1 MKLRFIISIIIAA
14 SLLAACAVTAQEVTF
29 DTVYFEQ
36 TGDVLYR
43 VSRIEYDNGSYY
55 QSKEAATKEQVLSI
69 YAGTIETDMANL
81 AEAARR
87 VQGTGQLF
95 GKAVRLNNSLTTSL
109 QVSPLRELQLKY
121 ETPFTTS
128 VTSTVWRL
136 SDGERIADVTFTK
149 NTQGFLIAKVGT
161 DANRTVILAGQVMRF
176 NNYPTQGSVTF
187 FYQIRDNFWRTI
199 DGDVEIRLVRTTER
213 R

>member
-1 MKLRFIISIIIAA
+1 MKLSISILFIA
-14 SLLAACAVTAQEVTF
+14 LAFTLTAQEVTF

-81 AEAARR
+81 ADAARR
-87 VQGTGQLF
+87 LQGTPRLF

-121 ETPFTTS
+121 ETPFTTTAS
-128 VTSTVWRL
+128 TTVWRL
-136 SDGERIADVTFTK
+136 SDGQRIADVTFSK
-149 NTQGFLIAKVGT
+149 NSAGFLIAKVGT
-161 DANRTVILAGQVMRF
+161 DSNRSVILAGQVMRF
-176 NNYPTQGSVTF
+176 NNYPTQREVTY
-187 FYQIRDNFWRTI
+187 FYQIRDNLWRTV
-199 DGDVEIRLVRTTER
+199 DASVELRLVRAVER

>member
-1 MKLRFIISIIIAA
+1 MKLKILFFFAVFA
-14 SLLAACAVTAQEVTF
+14 SVLQAQEIVF
-29 DTVYFEQ
+29 DTVYFQQQGE
-36 TGDVLYR
+36 VLYR
-43 VSRIEYDNGSYY
+43 VSRVEYDNGSYY
-55 QSKEAATKEQVLSI
+55 ESKEAATKEQVLSI

-87 VQGTGQLF
+87 AQGTQVLF
-95 GKAVRLNNSLTTSL
+95 NKAVRLNNSLNTSL

-149 NTQGFLIAKVGT
+149 NASGFLIAKVGT
-161 DANRTVILAGQVMRF
+161 DANRTVVLAGQVMRL
-176 NNYPTQGSVTF
+176 NNYPAQGQVEF
-187 FYQIRDNFWRTI
+187 FYFIRDGLWRTL
-199 DGDVEIRLVRTTER
+199 ENTAELRLVRTAEKR
-213 R
+213 

>member
-1 MKLRFIISIIIAA
+1 MKLSISILFIA
-14 SLLAACAVTAQEVTF
+14 LAFTLAAQEVTF

-69 YAGTIETDMANL
+69 YAGTIEADMANL

-87 VQGTGQLF
+87 LQGTGQLF

-121 ETPFTTS
+121 ETPFVNTAST
-128 VTSTVWRL
+128 TVWRL
-136 SDGERIADVTFTK
+136 NTNERIADVTFTK
-149 NTQGFLIAKVGT
+149 NAQGFLIAKVGT

-176 NNYPTQGSVTF
+176 NNYPSQGLVTF
-187 FYQIRDNFWRTI
+187 FYQIRENLWRTV
-199 DGDVEIRLVRTTER
+199 DGDVEIRLVRAEER

>member
-14 SLLAACAVTAQEVTF
+14 SLLAACAVTAQEITF

-36 TGDVLYR
+36 SGDVLYR
-43 VSRIEYDNGSYY
+43 VTRIEYDNGSYY

-69 YAGTIETDMANL
+69 YAGVIEADMANL

-87 VQGTGQLF
+87 VQGTSVLF
-95 GKAVRLNNSLTTSL
+95 GKAVRLNNSLNTSL

-121 ETPFTTS
+121 ETPFTTTAS
-128 VTSTVWRL
+128 TTVWRL
-136 SDGERIADVTFTK
+136 SDGQRIADVTFNK
-149 NTQGFLIAKVGT
+149 NAQGFLIAKVGT

-176 NNYPTQGSVTF
+176 NNYPSQGLVTF
-187 FYQIRDNFWRTI
+187 FYQIRDNLWRTI
-199 DGDVEIRLVRTTER
+199 DGDAEIRLVRSAER